1 MRLSPRAGA
10 RGTRDPV
17 KLTPRPIKKA
27 RIEIIPMIDTVFF
40 LLVFFMMASLSMTV
54 YKGMTLSLPKASSG
68 ENRQDRVNISVTR
81 DGVFYLDRERV
92 EPAQLAER
100 LKTLR
105 ERDPE
110 VVVVISAD
118 GEVTHKRVVEAMD
131 AARTAG
137 VVKLAIAVRPMETQ
151 IQ

>member
-1 MRLSPRAGA
+1 M
-10 RGTRDPV
+10 
-17 KLTPRPIKKA
+17 KLAPRPIKKA

-68 ENRQDRVNISVTR
+68 ENRRDRVNISVTR
-81 DGVFYLDRERV
+81 DGVIYLDRERV
-92 EPAQLAER
+92 EPAQLTER
-100 LKTLR
+100 LRALR
-105 ERDPE
+105 EQEPE

-118 GEVTHKRVVEAMD
+118 GEVTHKHVVEAMD

-137 VVKLAIAVRPMETQ
+137 VVKMAIAVRPAESQ